1 MSYKFYKDPLSG
13 EQKRMIQRLTD
24 GAWIPMSEQNKDYQE
39 YLAWV
44 ADGNTTQP
52 AD

>member
-1 MSYKFYKDPLSG
+1 MSYKFYKDPLSK

-24 GAWIPMSEQNKDYQE
+24 GAWIPMSEQNRDYQE